1 VERFLHPSI
10 RSQVYRKSIS
20 PFVLHPPL
28 FDSLAASSI
37 SHELYGYRKA
47 FVGIAK
53 TLKMGVS
60 RQASHPISS
69 IQRQASDT
77 TVDPAVQWKLVQERA
92 NQTLSELLLL
102 VLEALFLVLFVV
114 RSIVQFLRSVVGD
127 QVVFSVS
134 RAQGEPTP
142 LPLAPLLLAR
152 LLSPLSHSL
161 PPVSKAVR
169 PQVLSVNTLS
179 QEPSQSQSLPPS
191 QSLAPSPSSPLDEI
205 ANETVSLTYREL
217 LEALN
222 LPEDISSLDVLAKL
236 GLLPEDTS
244 QEPSPSPPLSPSIP
258 SPPPYV
264 PPQLRRTSS
273 PIASSTP
280 PHVPRQSAPAPPA
293 PPAPLARSL
302 GPPFI
307 SYVKVE
313 KGCFYCHNKHP
324 SSLRH
329 SHRNHC
335 PWFHHHLAVGTCH
348 LNDRGELCLG
358 PKRTTLARPLPF
370 WSSTVS
376 QGEQVKRRTDGTEW
390 DEVVERRSW
399 NPVVFS
405 SGSVLVE

>member
-1 VERFLHPSI
+1 
-10 RSQVYRKSIS
+10 
-20 PFVLHPPL
+20 
-28 FDSLAASSI
+28 
-37 SHELYGYRKA
+37 
-47 FVGIAK
+47 
-53 TLKMGVS
+53 MGVS

-69 IQRQASDT
+69 IQPQASDT
-77 TVDPAVQWKLVQERA
+77 TVDPVVQWKLVQERA

-114 RSIVQFLRSVVGD
+114 RSSIQFLRSIVGD

-134 RAQGEPTP
+134 QAQEELT
-142 LPLAPLLLAR
+142 PLLLAP
-152 LLSPLSHSL
+152 SPLAPSVL
-161 PPVSKAVR
+161 KAAR
-169 PQVLSVNTLS
+169 SPQVLSVNTLG
-179 QEPSQSQSLPPS
+179 QEPSQSQLLPPS
-191 QSLAPSPSSPLDEI
+191 QSLAPSPSSPPDEI

-217 LEALN
+217 LEALS
-222 LPEDISSLDVLAKL
+222 LPEDVSSLDVLAKL
-236 GLLPEDTS
+236 GLLPDDTS
-244 QEPSPSPPLSPSIP
+244 LEPSPPLSPMVP

-264 PPQLRRTSS
+264 PPQLRT
-273 PIASSTP
+273 PPAASSTP
-280 PHVPRQSAPAPPA
+280 P
-293 PPAPLARSL
+293 APLASSL

-324 SSLRH
+324 SGLRH

-358 PKRTTLARPLPF
+358 PKRVTLAQPLPF

-399 NPVVFS
+399 NPVVFR
-405 SGSVLVE
+405 SGSVLVEQQKLGVDHVHSH